1 MINQT
6 AQKMHPEQE
15 LKSLKS
21 LKENR
26 TELISQKETSKKN
39 RQSAEEKIAK
49 IKGESDAVK
58 AKQTN
63 AQQKIAEWQAAFKS
77 AHDQIEF
84 AKKNV
89 LESTAVRNIIQE
101 QLKDQLQS
109 ILPDDMPGKNTCI
122 TTLLE
127 SMMAIYEKE
136 SDPSDASPVVEPGLF
151 KFIDQPITFNDAKG
165 NSRETILKWPQINE
179 NAMSIFD
186 QDQSEDRSEFT
197 KEVMKLMTVDDTPQF
212 KDVDGMSIMLTEKS
226 AITALKTS
234 LTDKIT
240 GDGSDG
246 GVNLAFAGINLQ
258 AYLKQY
264 GLESS
269 GVANQQDILLHSL
282 LKESL
287 NPTQQTAPSSDEL
300 GGLGAEGQVP
310 QAIDPS
316 KQDAYEKAGIILAD
330 LKEPRLFN
338 DAVKQSVADDLNKVL
353 ANDLAVQQ
361 VQDGGGD
368 TLSTVR
374 ALNRQDSKVF
384 EAFTEKKSNLL
395 LLSLTRPSIR
405 RRSIEQ
411 APVRGV

>member
-1 MINQT
+1 
-6 AQKMHPEQE
+6 
-15 LKSLKS
+15 
-21 LKENR
+21 
-26 TELISQKETSKKN
+26 
-39 RQSAEEKIAK
+39 
-49 IKGESDAVK
+49 
-58 AKQTN
+58 
-63 AQQKIAEWQAAFKS
+63 
-77 AHDQIEF
+77 
-84 AKKNV
+84 
-89 LESTAVRNIIQE
+89 
-101 QLKDQLQS
+101 
-109 ILPDDMPGKNTCI
+109 
-122 TTLLE
+122 
-127 SMMAIYEKE
+127 
-136 SDPSDASPVVEPGLF
+136 
-151 KFIDQPITFNDAKG
+151 
-165 NSRETILKWPQINE
+165 
-179 NAMSIFD
+179 
-186 QDQSEDRSEFT
+186 
-197 KEVMKLMTVDDTPQF
+197 MTVDDTPQF

-338 DAVKQSVADDLNKVL
+338 DAVKQSVADDLNKAL

-368 TLSTVR
+368 SLSTVR
-374 ALNRQDSKVF
+374 ALNRWIQRYLKHLQKRNQIF
-384 EAFTEKKSNLL
+384 FYFL
-395 LLSLTRPSIR
+395 
-405 RRSIEQ
+405 
-411 APVRGV
+411 